1 MKDSIRKIRTSL
13 GLSQHQF
20 AIKCH
25 VTTQTVG
32 KWERGEGG
40 RPSHL
45 AMAQLQKAAQE
56 AGLELNGTMPAG
68 PKYAA
73 QGAKKPVVEPVE
85 KQKLLDLGEQ
95 KTAEAKGGSWLSKIS
110 L

>member
-1 MKDSIRKIRTSL
+1 MKNSIRKIRTAL

-20 AIKCH
+20 AVKCH

-45 AMAQLQKAAQE
+45 AMAQLEKAAQE
-56 AGLELNGTMPAG
+56 AGVALTGEMPAG
-68 PKYAA
+68 PKYATR
-73 QGAKKPVVEPVE
+73 GAKQVPEKPE
-85 KQKLLDLGEQ
+85 KTE
-95 KTAEAKGGSWLSKIS
+95 EKGGSWLSKIS

>member
-1 MKDSIRKIRTSL
+1 MKDSIRRIRVSL

-40 RPSHL
+40 RPSPL
-45 AMAQLQKAAQE
+45 AMAQLQKASQE
-56 AGLELNGTMPAG
+56 AGVELTGEMPAG
-68 PKYAA
+68 AKYATR
-73 QGAKKPVVEPVE
+73 GAKQEPQAPKKNQIELSLE
-85 KQKLLDLGEQ
+85 K
-95 KTAEAKGGSWLSKIS
+95 AEEKGGGSWLSKIS